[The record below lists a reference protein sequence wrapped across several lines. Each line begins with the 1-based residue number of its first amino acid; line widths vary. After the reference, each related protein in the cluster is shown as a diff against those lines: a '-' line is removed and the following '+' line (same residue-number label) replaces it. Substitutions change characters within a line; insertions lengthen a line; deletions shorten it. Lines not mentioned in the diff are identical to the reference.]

1 MRTLEQLEE
10 EFSHLPWDDD
20 PRGAVMEGLI
30 LFSDIVRI
38 LYAPGRIPKP
48 SAASAIIRAIKT
60 LNGKVPLG
68 DCQCEEVFSELLDNI
83 EYVGE
88 ELVRVTISPEINEKT
103 LIAAIAALQRFAID

>member
-30 LFSDIVRI
+30 LFSDIIRI
-38 LYAPGRIPKP
+38 LYAPGRMQKP
-48 SAASAIIRAIKT
+48 ATAAAIIRAINT

-68 DCQCEEVFSELLDNI
+68 DCQCEEVFSELLDKV

-103 LIAAIAALQRFAID
+103 LLAAIATLQRFAVD